1 MGRMRAKSLA
11 PLGKVAAQPT
21 DEVTIKLLKTVLC
34 CPPSPA
40 ERAIEAFPGEPFD
53 LQEKSNC

>member
-11 PLGKVAAQPT
+11 PLGKVAAQPM

-34 CPPSPA
+34 RLSRRMRDP
-40 ERAIEAFPGEPFD
+40 
-53 LQEKSNC
+53 